1 MSTYDLE
8 EQERISA
15 LKDWWDK
22 WGNWVTAGVVATLV
36 GVVGVQLYRYYQKS
50 QSLQAETLFKSVKK
64 TGEEVAAGKDAAN
77 KEGVK
82 DSKKL
87 SDAVS
92 ALVDKFPG
100 TFQAT
105 EAQLMAAKAAF
116 EAGDFASAKTQLQ
129 WVIDNGRDTHR
140 TLARVR
146 LAAVM
151 LETKDYDGA
160 LKTLE
165 GAKDEAFQ
173 SVTAD
178 LKGDIYAAQGKRAEA
193 RASYQIA
200 VEKADARSSLKAISQ
215 AKLDAFGGTDESKK
229 VAIKDDAKSGEKNA
243 KDGKDSKGITK

>member
-22 WGNWVTAGVVATLV
+22 WGNWVTAGVAAILVA
-36 GVVGVQLYRYYQKS
+36 VVGVQAYRYYQKS
-50 QSLQAETLFKSVKK
+50 QGEQAETLFKSVKK
-64 TGEEVAAGKDAAN
+64 TGEEVNASRAAASKDAAN
-77 KEGVK
+77 KDAVK

-87 SDAVS
+87 TDAVG
-92 ALVDKFPG
+92 ALVEKFPG

-116 EAGDFASAKTQLQ
+116 EAGDFATAKTQLQ
-129 WVIDNGRDTHR
+129 WVVDNGRDTHR
-140 TLARVR
+140 AIARVR
-146 LAAVM
+146 LAIVM

-165 GAKDEAFQ
+165 GVKDEAFQ
-173 SVTAD
+173 SVAAD
-178 LKGDIYAAQGKRAEA
+178 LKGDIYAAQGKRSEA

-200 VEKADARSSLKAISQ
+200 VEKADTRSALKIISQ
-215 AKLDAFGGTDESKK
+215 AKLDAFGGADESKK
-229 VAIKDDAKSGEKNA
+229 VDAKADA
-243 KDGKDSKGITK
+243 KTDAKTDAKGITK